1 MLSHPQAT
9 AQPQACGEKTLL
21 LASQPFI
28 SEDNKHQKYYS
39 HVCVCVL
46 RGSFLIRL
54 ITLSNLHGCSACKV
68 KRQPLETT
76 AEAKMIRI

>member
-39 HVCVCVL
+39 YVCVCV
-46 RGSFLIRL
+46 
-54 ITLSNLHGCSACKV
+54 C
-68 KRQPLETT
+68 
-76 AEAKMIRI
+76 